1 MLPNCF
7 IYLNNG
13 LNIYYPHLTEWNN
26 CLAREVT
33 IEPTFEHATSYGGI
47 LPLLDYVK
55 KIRLTD
61 HLEDYL
67 NVSKQGGIFP
77 LPEVAI
83 ALILGRVLGIERIY
97 HF

>member
-1 MLPNCF
+1 M
-7 IYLNNG
+7 NNYNAFNTSIG
-13 LNIYYPHLTEWNN
+13 
-26 CLAREVT
+26 RVS
-33 IEPTFEHATSYGGI
+33 IEPTLEHATSYGGI

-77 LPEVAI
+77 LPEAAT
-83 ALILGRVLGIERIY
+83 ALIIGRVLGIERIY
-97 HF
+97 HFEEVEQKTLLKRFFK